1 MSMSDPIADML
12 TRIRN
17 GLHAQKADVSMPAS
31 KTKASIAE
39 VLVQEGFIKGF
50 KVAGEGATK
59 TLDIELKYFQ
69 GQPVIEEIARVS
81 TPGRRIY
88 AGSGNI
94 PKVRDGMGVALVST
108 SRGIMTDKAAREGG
122 VGGEILCTIF

>member
-17 GLHAQKADVSMPAS
+17 GLHAQMSGVSMPAS

-39 VLVQEGFIKGF
+39 VLVQEGYIKGY
-50 KVAGEGATK
+50 KVEGEGSSK

-69 GQPVIEEIARVS
+69 GQPVIEDIARVS
-81 TPGRRIY
+81 KPGRRVY
-88 AGSGNI
+88 AGSGDI

-122 VGGEILCTIF
+122 VGGEILCTVF

>member
-17 GLHAQKADVSMPAS
+17 GLHAQKADISMPAS

-39 VLVQEGFIKGF
+39 VLTQEGYIKSY
-50 KVAGEGATK
+50 KMAGEGATK
-59 TLDIELKYFQ
+59 SLDIELKYFQ
-69 GQPVIEEIARVS
+69 GQPVIEEIVRVS
-81 TPGRRIY
+81 KPGCRVY
-88 AGSGNI
+88 AGSDDI

-122 VGGEILCTIF
+122 VGGEILCTVF